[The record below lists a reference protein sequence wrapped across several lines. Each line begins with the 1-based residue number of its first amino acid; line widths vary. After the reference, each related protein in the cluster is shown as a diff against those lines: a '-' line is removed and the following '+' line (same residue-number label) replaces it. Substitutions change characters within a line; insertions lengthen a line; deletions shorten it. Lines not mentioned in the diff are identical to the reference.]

1 MWPPD
6 KKDQKEGSSNMKEG
20 LPESQVP
27 KGEGIT
33 RRNFLKGAAVVVGI
47 DTVGLG
53 ARYIGESSKSEEE
66 LREKAVVVGKRFL
79 PRRLGI
85 SPGVKVSSAVEL
97 PEKYVI
103 TVETSRGLAK
113 VSVAKESF
121 DTFTE
126 GENIMVKFKRHTIPG
141 EEDFTIP
148 GISEGLG
155 VELIEKL
162 NS

>member
-1 MWPPD
+1 MSHQD

-33 RRNFLKGAAVVVGI
+33 RRNFLKGAAAVVGI
-47 DTVGLG
+47 DAAFLG
-53 ARYIGESSKSEEE
+53 VRYAGEEIKAEKELYEKS
-66 LREKAVVVGKRFL
+66 VVLKKKYL
-79 PRRLGI
+79 PRRL
-85 SPGVKVSSAVEL
+85 SLLPGVKVSSTIEL
-97 PEKYVI
+97 PEKYLIFVQ
-103 TVETSRGLAK
+103 TSRGLAK

-121 DTFTE
+121 DTFAE

-155 VELIEKL
+155 VELVEKL